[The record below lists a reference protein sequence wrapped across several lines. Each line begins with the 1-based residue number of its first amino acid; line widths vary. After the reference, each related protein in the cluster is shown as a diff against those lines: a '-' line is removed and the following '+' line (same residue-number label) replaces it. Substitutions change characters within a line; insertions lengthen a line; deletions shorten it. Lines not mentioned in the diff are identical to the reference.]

1 MGWSAQLCADA
12 EQEGGSAALLCLRL
26 GCCATAFPLCAS
38 ALLSGTVRRGTASC
52 GPLRQNAGW
61 PGRCFSVLRQLAAL
75 GSLSW

>member
-38 ALLSGTVRRGTASC
+38 ALLSGTVRGGDSQLWPSEAECRVAWKVFFCAQTASC
-52 GPLRQNAGW
+52 SGEP
-61 PGRCFSVLRQLAAL
+61 
-75 GSLSW
+75 

>member
-38 ALLSGTVRRGTASC
+38 ALLSGTVRGGQPA
-52 GPLRQNAGW
+52 
-61 PGRCFSVLRQLAAL
+61 VAL
-75 GSLSW
+75 